1 MRATDI
7 NIQKVTFTELVQ
19 ALKDLNFKQEN
30 DGDRSRFYH
39 KKNDTIVV
47 LKKERANKIVD
58 RVHLIGTAIILE
70 GKGIIK
76 EIDSLAQIIKK
87 NRMVSQPKV

>member
-1 MRATDI
+1 MRVADI

-19 ALKDLNFKQEN
+19 ALKDLKFTQEN
-30 DGDRSRFYH
+30 EGDRSRFYH
-39 KKNDTIVV
+39 KKNDTIIV
-47 LKKERANKIVD
+47 LKKERANKIID

-76 EIDSLAQIIKK
+76 EVNSLAQIIKK
-87 NRMVSQPKV
+87 NRMVSQNKF